1 MSGLTRKEVARLLEE
16 EVEALR
22 EKAPSLPLEELVSI
36 YKTAQDARF
45 LEAMEQ
51 DELWDLLVLSRQCEA
66 AWAQMESIVENELS
80 KRGEL

>member
-22 EKAPSLPLEELVSI
+22 EKASSLPLEELVNI

-51 DELWDLLVLSRQCEA
+51 DELWDRLVLSRQCEA
-66 AWAQMESIVENELS
+66 AWAEMESIVENELS

>member
-51 DELWDLLVLSRQCEA
+51 DELRDLLVLSRQCEA
-66 AWAQMESIVENELS
+66 AWAEMERIVENELS
-80 KRGEL
+80 KRGEM

>member
-22 EKAPSLPLEELVSI
+22 EKAPSLPLEELVNI

-45 LEAMEQ
+45 LEALEQ
-51 DELWDLLVLSRQCEA
+51 DELRDLLVLSRQCEA
-66 AWAQMESIVENELS
+66 AWAEMESIVKNELS
-80 KRGEL
+80 KRGEM